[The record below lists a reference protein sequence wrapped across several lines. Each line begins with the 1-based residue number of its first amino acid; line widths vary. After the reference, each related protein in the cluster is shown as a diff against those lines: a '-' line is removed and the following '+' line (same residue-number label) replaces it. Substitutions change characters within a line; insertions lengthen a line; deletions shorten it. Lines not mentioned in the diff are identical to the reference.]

1 MILFKKS
8 MNKILFILLSV
19 TIAIVTSVAGTHE
32 RGPIQVVLSQEA
44 ESETV
49 NQEPVPAD
57 CFVDPQT
64 GEVEVVRTDGEGDLY
79 VTVSEEDVP
88 VASTVVE
95 AEDDEGSVF
104 VPDASGDMT
113 VTVTTQTGGE
123 FEGFFYL

>member
-1 MILFKKS
+1 MK
-8 MNKILFILLSV
+8 KILLILLSV
-19 TIAIVTSVAGTHE
+19 TIAIITSVAGIHE
-32 RGPIQVVLSQEA
+32 RGPVQVELNPTELNGSN
-44 ESETV
+44 SED
-49 NQEPVPAD
+49 PVPAD

-79 VTVSEEDVP
+79 VTVFEESIP

-104 VPDASGDMT
+104 VPGASGDMT
-113 VTVTTQTGGE
+113 VNVTTETGGE

>member
-1 MILFKKS
+1 

-44 ESETV
+44 ESESV

-88 VASTVVE
+88 VASTRLLL
-95 AEDDEGSVF
+95 SVIRE
-104 VPDASGDMT
+104 PELKPWDLSLPGNI
-113 VTVTTQTGGE
+113 
-123 FEGFFYL
+123 

>member
-1 MILFKKS
+1 MK
-8 MNKILFILLSV
+8 KILFILAAAFLAV
-19 TIAIVTSVAGTHE
+19 PAIVSLAYD
-32 RGPIQVVLSQEA
+32 RDNMVVVILNNSSLDDSH
-44 ESETV
+44 SE
-49 NQEPVPAD
+49 EPVPAD

-113 VTVTTQTGGE
+113 VNVTTETGGE